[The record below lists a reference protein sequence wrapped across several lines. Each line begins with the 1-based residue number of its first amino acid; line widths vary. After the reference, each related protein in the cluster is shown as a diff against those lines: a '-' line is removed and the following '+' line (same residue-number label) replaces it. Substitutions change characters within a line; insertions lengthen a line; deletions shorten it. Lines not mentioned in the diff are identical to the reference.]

1 MVTMRVA
8 SAVAVL
14 LVVAALA
21 ACGGSVPASVA
32 PAGPDTLRAHFERD
46 AGMTRLVLI
55 LSPT

>member
-1 MVTMRVA
+1 MRVA

-14 LVVAALA
+14 LLAAALA